1 MLEVAHKKDWS
12 TEVFHFLDMCRW
24 PIMDPVGDVKT
35 EDLNA
40 CWRLFE
46 RSEYPFKKFKRVYR
60 CRLGCE
66 RPNCWATNVPCMWK
80 HLTGYHHLS
89 PRMIRALGGKEDEA
103 IVEEDEAE
111 KPSSSQK
118 KASAGSFPCGI
129 DECGFVADRKF
140 ILQVH
145 QTNSIHQGE
154 KKFGC
159 GFCTNKFYSKAR
171 ASYHERVVH
180 ATEPSFTCENCERMF
195 TSNVY
200 LKNHLRRKTF
210 CAKRGPKRNMVRM
223 KGRVKRKS
231 SR

>member
-1 MLEVAHKKDWS
+1 
-12 TEVFHFLDMCRW
+12 
-24 PIMDPVGDVKT
+24 MDPVGDVKT
-35 EDLNA
+35 KDLNA

-46 RSEYPFKKFKRVYR
+46 RSEYPFKKFKHVYQ
-60 CRLGCE
+60 CRLGCD
-66 RPNCWATNVPCMWK
+66 RPNCWVTNVPCMWK
-80 HLTGYHHLS
+80 HLTSYHHLS
-89 PRMIRALGGKEDEA
+89 PGMIRALGGEEDEA
-103 IVEEDEAE
+103 IVGKDEAE
-111 KPSSSQK
+111 KPPSSQK
-118 KASAGSFPCGI
+118 KASVGSFPCGI

-145 QTNSIHQGE
+145 QTNSTHQGE

-159 GFCTNKFYSKAR
+159 EFCTNKFYSKAR

-180 ATEPSFTCENCERMF
+180 AAEPSFTCEGCERMF

-210 CAKRGPKRNMVRM
+210 CAKRGPKHNMVRM
-223 KGRVKRKS
+223 KGRVKRKL